1 MSVTLLSSLFS
12 FPPLPLLFL
21 ISYPLF
27 LTGYWYPLC
36 VPLPLIFLFFSLSI
50 CTLYFRLSYNTF
62 YFIFTNLSNAI
73 VQLFLQII
81 SLFLLLLCPELCEHL
96 SHIDPRE
103 GVIPAAV
110 IACAPLMSRDT
121 MPFAV
126 SEEEVS

>member
-1 MSVTLLSSLFS
+1 M
-12 FPPLPLLFL
+12 
-21 ISYPLF
+21 
-27 LTGYWYPLC
+27 
-36 VPLPLIFLFFSLSI
+36 PLPLIFLSLSLSI
-50 CTLYFRLSYNTF
+50 PSIFVSLTALSISSLLTYPMRLYSFPLNSSHTR
-62 YFIFTNLSNAI
+62 
-73 VQLFLQII
+73 
-81 SLFLLLLCPELCEHL
+81 LLLLCPELCEHL

>member
-1 MSVTLLSSLFS
+1 M
-12 FPPLPLLFL
+12 
-21 ISYPLF
+21 
-27 LTGYWYPLC
+27 
-36 VPLPLIFLFFSLSI
+36 PLPLIFLFFSLS
-50 CTLYFRLSYNTF
+50 LSTP
-62 YFIFTNLSNAI
+62 FIFVSLTTLS
-73 VQLFLQII
+73 I
-81 SLFLLLLCPELCEHL
+81 SSLLTYLMRLYNFPSNSSHSLLLLLCPELCEHL